1 MADDLQAQGS
11 SLDQPPHQWGS
22 PPPPPPPPPRQRDE
36 PPAAAQEPV
45 ADAGIPDEK
54 AGSEP
59 PQPEPPPAEQPS
71 AQSPAAAQGP
81 AQASADRPGT
91 SPYGPSPQLPVAQ
104 QLTPT
109 PHTQQD
115 TQQDTQQPTQ
125 QPTQR
130 PSRSR
135 GELNMW
141 GSPPVRNPQRNQ
153 PLPPNL
159 APSTP
164 QPAPQDQTPPAPRPP
179 QQSPLPW
186 SPPPQQSWP
195 PAPPQHEPHPWGSP
209 PAETG
214 QHRTQPSPAGP
225 PPDDPGDP
233 AQQSPA
239 VPRSRT
245 PRLVA
250 ALATLVAAVLVTA
263 WTVHWTWSRADAL
276 TPVDLPSAGKPLETV
291 DPQGFLEP
299 KVADGKM
306 VNTLGDTMPLMPAPP
321 WGQSSDPIT
330 YRGLG
335 FWMDVHVKY
344 DGTNTWGNA
353 VFFGIFQPE
362 EPYASTPAGI
372 RKTATLVGGRI
383 LNRIYDGKVVP
394 IKSTVKHRR
403 LTVDGHRAHEITARV
418 PIKQAQLAETF
429 STLGMIV
436 IDRGDGTAAVS
447 ATVISGSTTAKW
459 LPIWREHVAQIKIR
473 S

>member
-1 MADDLQAQGS
+1 LADDQQAQGS

-22 PPPPPPPPPRQRDE
+22 PPPPPPPPPRQPEE

-45 ADAGIPDEK
+45 ADARIPGTEK

-59 PQPEPPPAEQPS
+59 QQPEQPP
-71 AQSPAAAQGP
+71 
-81 AQASADRPGT
+81 ADRPGT
-91 SPYGPSPQLPVAQ
+91 SPYGPSPQLPIAQ
-104 QLTPT
+104 QPAPT
-109 PHTQQD
+109 QH
-115 TQQDTQQPTQ
+115 TQQPTQ
-125 QPTQR
+125 K

-153 PLPPNL
+153 PPPHL

-164 QPAPQDQTPPAPRPP
+164 QPAPQDQTPSAPRPP
-179 QQSPLPW
+179 QQSRGPWGPPPQGTGPSGSPQYEGPLPAGASPQQSPAPW
-186 SPPPQQSWP
+186 SPPPHQSWF

-209 PAETG
+209 PDG
-214 QHRTQPSPAGP
+214 
-225 PPDDPGDP
+225 PGDP
-233 AQQSPA
+233 ARQSPA

-250 ALATLVAAVLVTA
+250 ALATLVAAVLVTT

-353 VFFGIFQPE
+353 VFFGIFHPE
-362 EPYASTPAGI
+362 EPYTSTPAGI

-383 LNRIYDGKVVP
+383 LNRIYDAKVVP
-394 IKSTVKHRR
+394 IKSTVKHRPI
-403 LTVDGHRAHEITARV
+403 TVDGHRAHEITARV

>member
-1 MADDLQAQGS
+1 MLRRVIVLLGVVLVAGVKERAG
-11 SLDQPPHQWGS
+11 GGG
-22 PPPPPPPPPRQRDE
+22 
-36 PPAAAQEPV
+36 PV
-45 ADAGIPDEK
+45 AVGAVAVFKLTVDNAG
-54 AGSEP
+54 
-59 PQPEPPPAEQPS
+59 
-71 AQSPAAAQGP
+71 
-81 AQASADRPGT
+81 GT
-91 SPYGPSPQLPVAQ
+91 TMATGV
-104 QLTPT
+104 TVT
-109 PHTQQD
+109 D
-115 TQQDTQQPTQ
+115 TF
-125 QPTQR
+125 
-130 PSRSR
+130 
-135 GELNMW
+135 
-141 GSPPVRNPQRNQ
+141 
-153 PLPPNL
+153 
-159 APSTP
+159 
-164 QPAPQDQTPPAPRPP
+164 
-179 QQSPLPW
+179 
-186 SPPPQQSWP
+186 
-195 PAPPQHEPHPWGSP
+195 
-209 PAETG
+209 
-214 QHRTQPSPAGP
+214 PAG
-225 PPDDPGDP
+225 
-233 AQQSPA
+233 
-239 VPRSRT
+239 
-245 PRLVA
+245 
-250 ALATLVAAVLVTA
+250 
-263 WTVHWTWSRADAL
+263 L

-403 LTVDGHRAHEITARV
+403 LTIDGHRAHEITARV
-418 PIKQAQLAETF
+418 PIKKAQLAETF

-459 LPIWREHVAQIKIR
+459 LPIWREHVAQIKIMN
-473 S
+473 